1 MVKYLFIALGGALGA
16 VLRFFVSTLL
26 YTASNG
32 NFPWGTLAVNMLGSF
47 VLAFFVGVTGGE
59 HSSWYFFLAVGLLGA
74 FTTFSTFSLET
85 YMLLKLSSYWLA
97 ALNMLLNMGLGLALA
112 LGGYYLGNLIK

>member
-1 MVKYLFIALGGALGA
+1 MVKYIFIALGGALGA

-26 YTASNG
+26 YTASSG
-32 NFPWGTLAVNMLGSF
+32 NFPWGTLAVNAFGSF
-47 VLAFFVGVTGGE
+47 VLAFFVGLTGGE
-59 HSSWYFFLAVGLLGA
+59 HSAWYFFLAVGLLGA

-97 ALNMLLNMGLGLALA
+97 VLNVLLNMGLGLALA